1 MQIVIPMSGT
11 GQRFIDAGYTTP
23 KPLIE
28 VDGKPIIE
36 HVVNLFPGEN
46 DFIFICSQDH
56 LNDSS
61 LNLESTL
68 KAIAPYSTVVGIE
81 PHKKGPVYAVSKVFD
96 LIDDDGEVIVNY
108 CDFSSYWDYPDF
120 LRHTRDRGAH
130 GAIPSYRG
138 FHPHMLGTTNYA
150 FIRDE
155 NQWMLEIKEKEPFTS
170 NRMNEF
176 ASNGTYYF
184 QKGEYVKKYFT
195 KTMEDNIHVNNE
207 YYASV
212 VFNLLRQDGL
222 NVSVYEVQHMLQWG
236 TPGDVEEY
244 QRWSDI
250 FSRLIEN
257 SSPSQMQGIKLLP
270 LAGSGSRFV
279 KEGYSNPKPLIEVSG
294 KSMAIQAVSSVPS
307 ADLNIFVCQNEH
319 LKRYPL
325 SAELSKTGEK
335 TEIVA
340 LDSVTEGQAVTC
352 LFGLEN
358 QDFEQPLL
366 ITACD
371 HAVIYDKEKYEQLL
385 ADSSTDVIVWT
396 FRQHPSSRQN
406 PEMYGWV
413 ESNDQGDAIG
423 VSVKKA
429 ISSNPFEDHAIV
441 GTFTF
446 KKGIDFIK
454 TANELMSRDERV
466 NGEFYVDSCIGV
478 AISQGLKVKVME
490 VDHYIC
496 WGTPNDLKTFEYWQ
510 SFFHK
515 CSWHPYR
522 LEKDYMM
529 NAECIDEL
537 EKKICHFEQR
547 DLAWI

>member
-36 HVVNLFPGEN
+36 HVVNLFPGEE

-56 LNDSS
+56 LDDPS
-61 LNLESTL
+61 LNLEKRL
-68 KAIAPYSTVVGIE
+68 KAIVPHSTVVGITA
-81 PHKKGPVYAVSKVFD
+81 HKKGPVYAVSKVFD
-96 LIDDDGEVIVNY
+96 LIEDDNEVIVNY
-108 CDFSSYWDYPDF
+108 CDFSSYWDYSDF

-195 KTMEDNIHVNNE
+195 KVIEENIHVNNE

-212 VFNLLRQDGL
+212 VYNLLRQDQL

-236 TPGDVEEY
+236 TPGDLEEY
-244 QRWSDI
+244 ERWSDI
-250 FSRLIEN
+250 FSRLVGN
-257 SSPSQMQGIKLLP
+257 SSPSRMHGIKLLP
-270 LAGSGSRFV
+270 LAGTGSRFL
-279 KEGYSNPKPLIEVSG
+279 KEGYSDPKPRIPVSG
-294 KSMAIQAVSSVPS
+294 KPMAIQAVSSVPS
-307 ADLNIFVCQNEH
+307 ADQNIFVCQRDH

-325 SAELSKTGEK
+325 SKELLESDARTA
-335 TEIVA
+335 IVA
-340 LDSVTEGQAVTC
+340 LDKTTEGQAITC
-352 LFGLEN
+352 LIGLEN
-358 QDFEQPLL
+358 QDTEQPLL

-371 HAVIYDKEKYEQLL
+371 HGVIYDSDKYDQLM
-385 ADSSTDVIVWT
+385 ADPTTDVIVWT
-396 FRQHPSSRQN
+396 FRHHPSSRQN

-413 ESNDQGDAIG
+413 ESNSEGDAIG

-429 ISSNPFEDHAIV
+429 ISPNPFEDHAIV

-446 KKGIDFIK
+446 KSGTDFVN
-454 TANELMSRDERV
+454 TAKELISREERV

-478 AISQGLKVKVME
+478 AISLGLKVKVME

-515 CSWHPYR
+515 CPWHSYR

-529 NAECIDEL
+529 NLEAIDEL
-537 EKKICHFEQR
+537 ERKICHFEQR
-547 DLAWI
+547 DVTWV

>member
-1 MQIVIPMSGT
+1 MQIIIPMSGT
-11 GQRFIDAGYTTP
+11 GQRFIDAGYSTP
-23 KPLIE
+23 KPLVE
-28 VDGKPIIE
+28 VDGRPIIE
-36 HVVNLFPGEN
+36 HVVNLFPGEEN
-46 DFIFICSQDH
+46 FIFICSEAH
-56 LNDSS
+56 LFDPS
-61 LNLESTL
+61 LNLERTL
-68 KAIAPYSTVVGIE
+68 KAIAPHCTVVGIP
-81 PHKKGPVYAVSKVFD
+81 PHKKGPVYAVSKIFD
-96 LIDDDGEVIVNY
+96 LIEDDGEVIVNY
-108 CDFSSYWDYPDF
+108 CDFSSYWDYADF
-120 LRHTRDRGAH
+120 LSHTRNRGAQ

-195 KTMEDNIHVNNE
+195 RTMEENIHVNNE
-207 YYASV
+207 FYVSV
-212 VFNLLRQDGL
+212 VYNLLKEDQL
-222 NVSVYEVQHMLQWG
+222 SVSVYEVQHMLQWG

-244 QRWSDI
+244 QRWSEI
-250 FSRLIEN
+250 FSRLVA
-257 SSPSQMQGIKLLP
+257 SSNPSQMRGIKLLP

-279 KEGYSNPKPLIEVSG
+279 KEGYSNPKPLIPVSG
-294 KSMAIQAVSSVPS
+294 KPMAIQAVSSVPS
-307 ADLNIFVCQNEH
+307 ADENIFVCKKDH

-325 SAELSKTGEK
+325 SEELLKTGANTK
-335 TEIVA
+335 IVA
-340 LDSVTEGQAVTC
+340 LDKTTEGQAVTC
-352 LFGLEN
+352 LIGMEN
-358 QDFEQPLL
+358 QDTEQPLL

-371 HAVIYDKEKYEQLL
+371 HAVIYDREKYEQLL
-385 ADSSTDVIVWT
+385 ADPSTDVIVWT
-396 FRQHPSSRQN
+396 FRHHPSSRQN

-413 ESNDQGDAIG
+413 ETNDEGDALG

-446 KKGIDFIK
+446 KNGTDFIEAAK
-454 TANELMSRDERV
+454 ELMGCEERV

-478 AISQGLKVKVME
+478 AIRQGLKVKIME

-496 WGTPNDLKTFEYWQ
+496 WGTPNDLRTFEYWQ

-529 NAECIDEL
+529 NPECIDSL
-537 EKKICHFEQR
+537 EKKICKFEQR
-547 DLAWI
+547 DVAWV